1 MRHQF
6 VLDKRSKQILDDLV
20 QYRGGNRSR
29 VVREALVA
37 LADMEARVDKID
49 ADPAFQERMQRS
61 DQDIRAGRVVSHE
74 EVKRRLRLKHS
85 KKR

>member
-6 VLDKRSKQILDDLV
+6 VLDKRSKQILDDLA

-29 VVREALVA
+29 VVREALVT
-37 LADMEARVDKID
+37 LADMEDRLDKIE
-49 ADPAFQERMQRS
+49 ADPAFLEMMRQS
-61 DQDIRAGRVVSHE
+61 DDDIRAGRIVSHE
-74 EVKRRLRLKHS
+74 EGKRRLRRKYG

>member
-6 VLDKRSKQILDDLV
+6 VLDKRSTQILDDLA

-37 LADMEARVDKID
+37 LADMETRLDKIE
-49 ADPAFQERMQRS
+49 ADPAFQEMMQRS
-61 DQDIRAGRVVSHE
+61 DEDIRAGRVVSHE
-74 EVKRRLRLKHS
+74 EVKRRLRRKHS